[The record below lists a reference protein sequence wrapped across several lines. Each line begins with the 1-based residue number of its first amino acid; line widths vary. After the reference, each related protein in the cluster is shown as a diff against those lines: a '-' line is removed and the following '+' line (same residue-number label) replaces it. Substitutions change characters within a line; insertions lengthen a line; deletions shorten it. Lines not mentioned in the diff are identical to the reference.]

1 VKDFEPHPLLRQ
13 ADRMTL
19 AATFWPRPRL
29 AVPAEDRLFTVE
41 PGTRILGRCH
51 WQPEPKSRATLVL
64 VHGLEGSSESPYMLG
79 TAGQALAAG
88 MNVIRMNQRNCGGTE
103 ELTPTLYNSGLS
115 ADYAVVVRELA
126 AEGFPEIFVA
136 GYSMGGNLVL
146 KMAGEMGGEA
156 PVALRG
162 VAAVCPS
169 VDLAACVAAIESP
182 RNRLYH
188 WHFVR
193 ELKQRMRR
201 KARLFPE
208 IYASDGLERLDR
220 IRSIREFDDAITAP
234 RAGCRDADD
243 YYYRASALRV
253 AGRIATPTLI
263 LAAKDDPMVPVASVL
278 QPPVTENP
286 SITLVTPDY
295 GGHCGFVSRHRTE
308 RFWAEARV
316 VEWSAGLA
324 RRI

>member
-1 VKDFEPHPLLRQ
+1 
-13 ADRMTL
+13 MTL

-29 AVPAEDRLFTVE
+29 AAPAADRLFTVE
-41 PGTRILGRCH
+41 PGTRLLGRCH
-51 WQPEPKSRATLVL
+51 WQPQPKSRATLVL

-79 TAGQALAAG
+79 TAGRALAAG

-115 ADYAVVVRELA
+115 GDYAAIVRELA
-126 AEGFPEIFVA
+126 EEGFPEIFVA

-146 KMAGEMGGEA
+146 KMAGEMGAAA

-162 VAAVCPS
+162 IVAVCPS
-169 VDLAACVAAIESP
+169 LDLAACVAAIESP

-193 ELKQRMRR
+193 ALKQRMRR
-201 KARLFPE
+201 KAGLFPE
-208 IYASDGLERLDR
+208 IYSRDGLRQLDR

-234 RAGCRDADD
+234 HSGYRDAAD
-243 YYYRASALRV
+243 YYFRASALRV
-253 AGRIATPTLI
+253 ADRIATPTLVI
-263 LAAKDDPMVPVASVL
+263 AAKDDPMVPIASVA
-278 QPPVTENP
+278 QPPVTQNP
-286 SITLVTPDY
+286 SITLVMPDY
-295 GGHCGFVSRHRTE
+295 GGHCGFVSRFRQE

-316 VEWSAGLA
+316 AEWCAALA
-324 RRI
+324 RPL